1 MVVIDEYGESKKK
14 KIKLTPAQ
22 ALPKIQKYC
31 AYQERSHKEVRNKLY
46 EYNLWPGEVE
56 ELISSLIT
64 DNFLNEE
71 RFAKAYAGGKFR
83 IKKWGKLK
91 IVNELNRLGLT
102 ERCINKGLKEIEL
115 SDYRKTLQNLLTK
128 KAKEIKDS
136 QLFIKRNKLARFAL
150 GKGYESDIVWEVVK
164 NIFPG

>member
-1 MVVIDEYGESKKK
+1 VIDQDGIKKK

-31 AYQERSHKEVRNKLY
+31 AYQERSHKEVRNKLF
-46 EYNLWPGEVE
+46 EYNLWPNEVE
-56 ELISSLIT
+56 EVISQLIT

-102 ERCINKGLKEIEL
+102 ERCINKGLKEIDS
-115 SDYRKTLQNLLTK
+115 SDYHKTLRTLLKK
-128 KAKEIKDS
+128 KANELKES
-136 QLFIKRNKLARFAL
+136 NSFIKRNKIARFAIS
-150 GKGYESDIVWEVVK
+150 KGYESDVVWEFVK
-164 NIFPG
+164 DILPD

>member
-1 MVVIDEYGESKKK
+1 MVDESDRKK

-31 AYQERSHKEVRNKLY
+31 AYQERSHKEVRNKLS
-46 EYNLWPGEVE
+46 EYKLWPTEVE
-56 ELISSLIT
+56 EIISQLIT

-91 IVNELNRLGLT
+91 ISNELSRLGLT
-102 ERCINKGLKEIEL
+102 ERCIARGLKEIDS
-115 SDYRKTLQNLLTK
+115 SDYHKTLRTLLK
-128 KAKEIKDS
+128 RKAAEINETNP
-136 QLFIKRNKLARFAL
+136 FVKRNKVAKFAI
-150 GKGYESDIVWEVVK
+150 GKGYEADVVWEFVK
-164 NIFPG
+164 DILSD

>member
-1 MVVIDEYGESKKK
+1 VVAKNDSDKKK
-14 KIKLTPAQ
+14 KIKLTPAE

-31 AYQERSHKEVRNKLY
+31 AYQERSHKEVRNKLF
-46 EYNLWPGEVE
+46 EYNLWPTEVE
-56 ELISSLIT
+56 EVISQLIT

-102 ERCINKGLKEIEL
+102 ERCINRGLKEIDS
-115 SDYRKTLQNLLTK
+115 SDYSKTLRTLLKK
-128 KAKEIKDS
+128 KANEVKETNS
-136 QLFIKRNKLARFAL
+136 FIRRNKIAKFAI
-150 GKGYESDIVWEVVK
+150 GKGYESDVVWEYVK
-164 NIFPG
+164 DIIPD

>member
-1 MVVIDEYGESKKK
+1 VIDQDNNKKG

-31 AYQERSHKEVRNKLY
+31 AYQERSHKEVRNKLF

-56 ELISSLIT
+56 EVISRLIT

-83 IKKWGKLK
+83 IKKWGKVK

-102 ERCINKGLKEIEL
+102 ERCINTGLQEIDP
-115 SDYRKTLQNLLTK
+115 SDYRKTLRLLLKK
-128 KAKEIKDS
+128 KAAEVKEENS
-136 QLFIKRNKLARFAL
+136 FIKRNKVAKFAVS
-150 GKGYESDIVWEVVK
+150 KGYESDVVWEYVK
-164 NIFPG
+164 DIIPD